1 MYALPPDVEHAA
13 EPQGTG
19 VSCPVCAGVLAVQRE
34 GRGTLRFVC
43 RVGHSLSVEDLL
55 LAKEEKIEDDM
66 WANVRG
72 LEELVALLDDLEAYA
87 QRMGGPARSQIGGP
101 HHDRIAQA
109 REHASRLRDILME
122 KQPVDLTPAADP
134 PDR

>member
-13 EPQGTG
+13 KPQVTG
-19 VSCPVCAGVLAVQRE
+19 VTCPVCAGVLAVQRE

-43 RVGHSLSVEDLL
+43 RVGHSLSVEELL

-72 LEELVALLDDLEAYA
+72 LEELVALLKDLEAYA
-87 QRMGGPARSQIGGP
+87 QRMGGQARSQIGGP

-109 REHASRLRDILME
+109 RDHTDRLRDILMQ
-122 KQPVDLTPAADP
+122 KRPVDLTPAADP
-134 PDR
+134 PER